1 MQDYCGRNGCYMLES
16 SDDFDGEFLEI
27 YLNSPVVY
35 VIDDHGDSVRVVGGE
50 RPEPD
55 IIFELFKNDEDRVL
69 LTDKMEIPS
78 LFLHG
83 VKEFVIA
90 LLQFDRHDLST
101 KEGLI
106 HAITDL
112 LDQEDAEWGIIHES
126 VTE

>member
-1 MQDYCGRNGCYMLES
+1 MQDYCGNNGCYMLES
-16 SDDFDGEFLEI
+16 SDDFDGEFLEV

-35 VIDDHGDSVRVVGGE
+35 ILDDNGNSVRVVGGE

-55 IIFELFKNDEDRVL
+55 IIFELFKNDEDGVL

-90 LLQFDRHDLST
+90 LLQYDRADLST
-101 KEGLI
+101 KDGLLD
-106 HAITDL
+106 AVKDL
-112 LDQEDAEWGIIHES
+112 LDKEGTEWGVVHES